1 MKIINNQYLQ
11 IMANV
16 VGLLLFA
23 IVVLYVIA
31 MCMKD
36 PKVFTRAIMLLV
48 LGLIVGAGVKH
59 IKKLMET
66 PEKTVVAVEVSNH
79 PTQSNSTSVVWNA
92 ELAEQDSVSQEPIL
106 LESDNSIAETE
117 GLPTVREKCGYI
129 DDS

>member
-1 MKIINNQYLQ
+1 
-11 IMANV
+11 
-16 VGLLLFA
+16 
-23 IVVLYVIA
+23 
-31 MCMKD
+31 MKD

-48 LGLIVGAGVKH
+48 LGLVVGAGVKH

-66 PEKTVVAVEVSNH
+66 PEKTVVAVEVSNY

-106 LESDNSIAETE
+106 LLESDNSIAETE
-117 GLPTVREKCGYI
+117 ELPTVREKCGYI

>member
-1 MKIINNQYLQ
+1 
-11 IMANV
+11 MANV

-48 LGLIVGAGVKH
+48 LGLVVGAGVKH

-66 PEKTVVAVEVSNH
+66 PEKTVVAVEVSNY

-106 LESDNSIAETE
+106 ESGNSIAETE

>member
-1 MKIINNQYLQ
+1 MNSGATDVKMIIS
-11 IMANV
+11 AK
-16 VGLLLFA
+16 A
-23 IVVLYVIA
+23 
-31 MCMKD
+31 
-36 PKVFTRAIMLLV
+36 
-48 LGLIVGAGVKH
+48 
-59 IKKLMET
+59 
-66 PEKTVVAVEVSNH
+66 VVAVEISNH

>member
-16 VGLLLFA
+16 VGLLFFA

-48 LGLIVGAGVKH
+48 LGLVVGAGVKH

-66 PEKTVVAVEVSNH
+66 PEKAVVAVEISNH

>member
-1 MKIINNQYLQ
+1 
-11 IMANV
+11 MANV

-48 LGLIVGAGVKH
+48 LGLVVGAGVKH

-66 PEKTVVAVEVSNH
+66 PEKAVVAVEISNH

-92 ELAEQDSVSQEPIL
+92 ELAKQDSVSQEPIL

>member
-1 MKIINNQYLQ
+1 
-11 IMANV
+11 MANV

-48 LGLIVGAGVKH
+48 LGLVVGAGVKH

-92 ELAEQDSVSQEPIL
+92 ELAKQDSVSQEPIL
-106 LESDNSIAETE
+106 LESDNSCLLYTSPSPRDA
-117 GLPTVREKCGYI
+117 
-129 DDS
+129 

>member
-16 VGLLLFA
+16 VGLLLFV

-48 LGLIVGAGVKH
+48 LGLVVGAGVKH

-66 PEKTVVAVEVSNH
+66 PEKAVVAVEISNH